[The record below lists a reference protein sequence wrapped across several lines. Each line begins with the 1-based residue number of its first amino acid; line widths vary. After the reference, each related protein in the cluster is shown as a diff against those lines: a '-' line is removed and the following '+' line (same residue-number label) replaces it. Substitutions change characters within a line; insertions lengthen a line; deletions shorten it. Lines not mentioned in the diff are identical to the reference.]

1 MAANTQQTDDELSGN
16 LLYDKD
22 AKVIL
27 MEILKSLRV
36 LTDRIEKIE
45 KEVQKIDGIKEG
57 LSNLSTRVQTNEETI
72 VEIQDRNSKVEESVE
87 KMGQIFHTI
96 VDKYSANAEE
106 ISQIKD
112 RMETIGEDN
121 GTSSNI
127 AIKELKAD
135 MLDLKCRSMSD
146 NLVFSGLAFQREES
160 CQLKIQNFLLN
171 ELDIPY
177 KVNLGSVHRFGK
189 PGLNGA
195 RPIVAKFIH
204 RDELEDV
211 LKNTFKLKGKQF
223 GISEQFP
230 IEIER
235 KRKELY
241 PVMKKAKKE
250 GKKVKLDGS
259 RESSKNQN
267 DQLNYLNLTCINCC
281 GIKSK
286 LKYPEFTEL
295 LYKTDIA
302 GIVETKLDDIDDIQ
316 LQGYE
321 LIYKNRNKIGKR
333 RSGGLAVA
341 YKNHLKDN
349 IEYIKT
355 ESKFVLWCKISKV
368 INRLDDILLGIIYI
382 PPEYTS
388 YSSIDAINEIEMELF
403 ELSHKFSKCLLV
415 GDFNARTGSEDD
427 FIFVPDSESHVV
439 DIENIQ
445 INAVCNLDQYDF
457 SRKRN
462 SRDKNKNRFGNQLL
476 EFCKGNNFFIMNGRT
491 LGDIDGKFT
500 CRNSSVVDY
509 CLCSAELIQNFT
521 DFKVH
526 DFSSLYSD
534 VHSPIEISLKQTD
547 QEVSTKCSDDAR
559 TNEQKIN
566 NWTNEKSYK
575 FLECLNLTEIENI
588 NSEIDDTTVVTQET
602 VDMIISKIG
611 KVLINSAGNTFG
623 FKVSAGKKSEHRK
636 NKPWFDHDC
645 KAARSE
651 FRKMKRN
658 KNKSPFHRAL
668 VSDAEKRYKNT
679 MNKAH
684 KKYRSDF
691 RKKMDDLKQKDAK
704 EFWRLLNENKSTAQP
719 KIDFDKLK
727 KTALTKISRKKK
739 VHDLFNNKYKGY
751 IDTLDKPIT
760 VDEIKDQVRTLKAG
774 KSPGQDYISNEHILY
789 GGENLLKHLS
799 VLYNLIL
806 EQEYLP
812 LSFRHGIIIPL
823 YKGNNKDKTN
833 PNSYRAVTLTSSL
846 GKLFDKIILN
856 RIHKLLVDINS
867 VMPHPLQFGFV
878 KEHGAIPAIYTLKEA
893 IHYYLER
900 NSIVYAIFL
909 DNEKAFDRVWQDGLL
924 YKLNQIGIQG
934 KLWNLIYMSYK
945 TATAH
950 VQHSGL
956 TSQVFRI
963 EQGVGQGRVLSAWL
977 FSVFINDLICEL
989 LSTHCG
995 LLVGPISIPTIL
1007 LADDTTLLSATV
1019 NGAQTLLNV
1028 VNSYALKWRLKYN
1041 ASKSSVLTFTPPKRL
1056 ATIMTLQHVLT

>member
-1 MAANTQQTDDELSGN
+1 MQTASQQSNDYTKLITAITTSCETLTTIIKANPRAKDQSEVTSLQKTISTLRDR
-16 LLYDKD
+16 LLH
-22 AKVIL
+22 L
-27 MEILKSLRV
+27 E
-36 LTDRIEKIE
+36 
-45 KEVQKIDGIKEG
+45 
-57 LSNLSTRVQTNEETI
+57 N
-72 VEIQDRNSKVEESVE
+72 
-87 KMGQIFHTI
+87 
-96 VDKYSANAEE
+96 
-106 ISQIKD
+106 
-112 RMETIGEDN
+112 
-121 GTSSNI
+121 
-127 AIKELKAD
+127 
-135 MLDLKCRSMSD
+135 
-146 NLVFSGLAFQREES
+146 
-160 CQLKIQNFLLN
+160 QLKIQDGNIQIERSNNEVNIKSLQSLLDETRKQLKQSCETYQYEFNQYTEKIKAKDEEIQQLTQNIRKLKTNLDTAQDEAATNQQQHRNDTQSKPKVLFLGTSNIKAINEAKLTTAATVEKVVKYTLKETVAYVTSHEDRPDLVVLHSLTN
-171 ELDIPY
+171 DLKHLTPQQCIDELDQFISLIHD
-177 KVNLGSVHRFGK
+177 KWSL
-189 PGLNGA
+189 
-195 RPIVAKFIH
+195 AKII
-204 RDELEDV
+204 
-211 LKNTFKLKGKQF
+211 
-223 GISEQFP
+223 ISLTTP
-230 IEIER
+230 R
-235 KRKELY
+235 K
-241 PVMKKAKKE
+241 
-250 GKKVKLDGS
+250 
-259 RESSKNQN
+259 
-267 DQLNYLNLTCINCC
+267 
-281 GIKSK
+281 
-286 LKYPEFTEL
+286 
-295 LYKTDIA
+295 
-302 GIVETKLDDIDDIQ
+302 
-316 LQGYE
+316 
-321 LIYKNRNKIGKR
+321 
-333 RSGGLAVA
+333 
-341 YKNHLKDN
+341 

-521 DFKVH
+521 DFKVL

-547 QEVSTKCSDDAR
+547 QEVSTKCSDDTR

-588 NSEIDDTTVVTQET
+588 NSEIDGTTVVTQET

-719 KIDFDKLK
+719 KIDFDKLVSYFK
-727 KTALTKISRKKK
+727 ELNSDLRDDTEEQQIERRVMEEILINHGLKHLLQRFKLEKISPEILCQLSSHEMEELGVQNRSDMMNLRLDCSKYMALQSQLRYFQMEVCKN
-739 VHDLFNNKYKGY
+739 LTFNFK
-751 IDTLDKPIT
+751 L
-760 VDEIKDQVRTLKAG
+760 
-774 KSPGQDYISNEHILY
+774 IL
-789 GGENLLKHLS
+789 ENLLEIGLKISDISKILS
-799 VLYNLIL
+799 VSERTVYRRMAIYDLSKTSFSEMKDNDLDRNLIEIIRDFPQCGETFL
-806 EQEYLP
+806 RIMLKRKGIHVPRWRLRDSIKRVDENGLHERRRGRLHRRIYNVEGPNYLW
-812 LSFRHGIIIPL
+812 HI
-823 YKGNNKDKTN
+823 DTN
-833 PNSYRAVTLTSSL
+833 
-846 GKLFDKIILN
+846 
-856 RIHKLLVDINS
+856 HKLIRWK
-867 VMPHPLQFGFV
+867 FV
-878 KEHGAIPAIYTLKEA
+878 
-893 IHYYLER
+893 
-900 NSIVYAIFL
+900 IVGG
-909 DNEKAFDRVWQDGLL
+909 N
-924 YKLNQIGIQG
+924 
-934 KLWNLIYMSYK
+934 
-945 TATAH
+945 
-950 VQHSGL
+950 
-956 TSQVFRI
+956 
-963 EQGVGQGRVLSAWL
+963 
-977 FSVFINDLICEL
+977 
-989 LSTHCG
+989 
-995 LLVGPISIPTIL
+995 
-1007 LADDTTLLSATV
+1007 
-1019 NGAQTLLNV
+1019 
-1028 VNSYALKWRLKYN
+1028 
-1041 ASKSSVLTFTPPKRL
+1041 
-1056 ATIMTLQHVLT
+1056 